1 MKIIY
6 ILISCLL
13 CFLSFPKFSFWGLS
27 FIALIPFFSVLNT
40 TDSFFKQVAYGILWS
55 VCFASLMGYWVF
67 STLLNYYEVP
77 FVKAVL
83 FFILCLIIPVVL
95 IYGSFIL
102 LYRFM
107 FTDTFFF
114 HALIVPSLWVMAE
127 YLKELISFMIPWGNL
142 GYALIP
148 FTEFIQIADV
158 VGGYGVTFIVVMI
171 NAILLYF
178 FRHFPLKHSA
188 EKINNLNQTAYSTQ
202 KKVQIW
208 FPLLLCGCLI
218 GIPMMYGKYR
228 LNSINSFVRHQ
239 DKPDQ
244 YIHAA
249 LIQGNFSLKERWSG
263 MGFYHRIKGYLEMT
277 GGGEGVGERVVVWPE
292 TTLNSSTKVND
303 ALFMELM
310 RYIGKDSLL
319 ISGGL
324 KKAENKNDIF
334 NCAYFISGQ
343 GHLTRYDKH
352 ILLPYS
358 ETSPLIDLLDPY
370 YTAPSEFKE
379 GGTPVSIET
388 PFGHVG
394 ASICFEILYPGFI
407 RQSVKDGAKYLVNIS
422 NDSWFGDSPMP
433 YAHLDGARLRA
444 IENRRFLLRTSN
456 SGISAII
463 SPSGKVL
470 AQSRLFT
477 KERVDGKFLKLE
489 QLSFYTRYGNLVIYG
504 AALLLLIALAQIII
518 KD

>member
-1 MKIIY
+1 M
-6 ILISCLL
+6 
-13 CFLSFPKFSFWGLS
+13 
-27 FIALIPFFSVLNT
+27 
-40 TDSFFKQVAYGILWS
+40 
-55 VCFASLMGYWVF
+55 CFAGLMGYWVF
-67 STLLNYYEVP
+67 STLIIYYEVP
-77 FVKAVL
+77 FVKSVL

-95 IYGSFIL
+95 IYGSFTL
-102 LYRFM
+102 LYRFL
-107 FTDTFFF
+107 FNDTFFF
-114 HALIVPSLWVMAE
+114 HALIVPSLWVIAE

-158 VGGYGVTFIVVMI
+158 VGGYGISFIVVMI
-171 NAILLYF
+171 NSLLCYIIC
-178 FRHFPLKHSA
+178 HFSSKNPI
-188 EKINNLNQTAYSTQ
+188 EKINKSNQAAYPAQS
-202 KKVQIW
+202 KFKIW
-208 FPLLLCGCLI
+208 FPLLVCGCLI
-218 GIPMMYGKYR
+218 VIPVLYGKYR
-228 LNSINSFVRHQ
+228 LKNIDSFFRHQ
-239 DKPDQ
+239 DKSGQ
-244 YIHAA
+244 YIHAT

-263 MGFYHRIKGYLEMT
+263 MGFYHRIKQYLEMT
-277 GGGEGVGERVVVWPE
+277 GKGEDTGDRVIVWPE

-303 ALFMELM
+303 ALFTELM
-310 RYIGKDSLL
+310 RYIGKKSLL

-324 KKAENKNDIF
+324 KKADNNNIY

-388 PFGHVG
+388 PTGQVG

-470 AQSRLFT
+470 AQSQLFK
-477 KERVDGKFLKLE
+477 KERVDGKFLKLD
-489 QLSFYTRYGNLVIYG
+489 QLSFYTRYGNLVLYG
-504 AALLLLIALAQIII
+504 AALLLLISLAQIII